1 MLVLSR
7 KCSERIHIGDDIVL
21 TVIRTGKGRVR
32 LGIEAPKDVRILR
45 DELYNRSTSSGL
57 TVSELQQ
64 EIHLPT
70 QGW

>member
-32 LGIEAPKDVRILR
+32 LGIEAPRNVRILR
-45 DELYNRSTSSGL
+45 DELLNRDTANGL
-57 TVSELQQ
+57 QMSEAQ
-64 EIHLPT
+64 EKIHLPT